1 MRQDKK
7 IVLNKIPS
15 FPDHL
20 CSDEEKAT
28 ESFGLSMAL
37 AIQDEWFYRPS
48 DGTCAFMDRRDKYH
62 NLRLYARG
70 EQSTDIYK
78 KLIASGESSSYT
90 NYDWRPLQIIPKFV
104 KLIVNQ
110 MSERLF
116 DVRAEATDKFSTDLK
131 DSYRKNLENNLI
143 GKPIVEEAKNQLGI
157 DVSDP
162 TTQDYP
168 QTQEEIDLFMQLK
181 YKPAIEIA
189 TEEAIKFTLDINDY
203 DETQSKVIEDIT
215 TIGIGCV
222 QHKTDPTKGI
232 LVDYVDPATMVYSY
246 PRSRNF
252 KDVYYYGKVER
263 ITINELKRRTGT
275 KYTNDELKD
284 IVTMSGAW
292 NSYHG
297 NSNEFPS
304 NMGKSSGDWDNIM
317 VDVLNFTFQSTNT
330 ITYKKKFLS
339 NGGFKMTKKEST
351 FDKNPKYDGYDVT
364 KKVIDV
370 WYEGSLILGTDYVFN
385 YGLCENMIRPKGLMN
400 KTIPN
405 FIMYAPEIY
414 QNRTKSLVERIIPYV
429 DQMQQIHIK
438 IQQMIAKSRPNGI
451 FIDIDGL
458 NEVDLGDGNILTPLE
473 TIRLYD
479 ETGNIIGTNKTMEGE
494 YNYGKIPITEL
505 KNGIVD
511 GLDRLINVYNH
522 YLNLLRDA
530 IGIPQGADA
539 SMPHPDTLVGV
550 QQQVALNSNTATRHI
565 LDSSLNISERLGLG
579 LSLRLK
585 DIFKYSDLKEAYIN
599 ALGKINVHI
608 LESIKDYHLHDLG
621 INIQLKPDIEEK
633 QYLETNINIALGKEL
648 ITVDDAIDIRS
659 IPNIKL
665 GNELLKTRRIRREK
679 EKQAN
684 AEKLEQI
691 RAQAQVQSTQAA
703 AQAKQQ
709 EIQIKSQADLALI
722 NAKTEA
728 KEREI
733 RAEEESKSRLMQ
745 QEFEYNMTIKGVETE
760 NIIMSEK
767 YKEDRKDTRQDKNN
781 TQASKMIEQRNNN
794 SPSLNFESNVDNING
809 DIGLGEFEPQ

>member
-1 MRQDKK
+1 MYN
-7 IVLNKIPS
+7 NKRINISKNVS

-28 ESFGLSMAL
+28 ESFGLSMAK
-37 AIQDEWFYRPS
+37 AIESEWFYRPS

-143 GKPIVEEAKNQLGI
+143 SQPIVEEAKNQLGI

-232 LVDYVDPATMVYSY
+232 IVDYVDPATMVYSY

-284 IVTMSGAW
+284 IVAMSGAW

-370 WYEGSLILGTDYVFN
+370 WYEGSLILGTNYIFN

-458 NEVDLGDGNILTPLE
+458 NEIDLGDGNILTPLE

-709 EIQIKSQADLALI
+709 EIQIKSQADLELI
-722 NAKTEA
+722 KAKTEA

-760 NIIMSEK
+760 NIMMSEK